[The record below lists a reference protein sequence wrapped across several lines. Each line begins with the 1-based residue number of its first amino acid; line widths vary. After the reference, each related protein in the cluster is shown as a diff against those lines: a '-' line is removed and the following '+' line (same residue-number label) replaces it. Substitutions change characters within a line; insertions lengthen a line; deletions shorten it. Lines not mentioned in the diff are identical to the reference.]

1 MSHCFSVVWWPYM
14 VNTSADNADH
24 ATSWR
29 LHHYH
34 ISSTPCKIIN
44 WTISLFTQLLT
55 LIPTPRYVDQRQTRD
70 IPCGFGGNDG
80 LSTNLIKAII
90 IHSTVLS
97 SSSLYPFFVSSLGDD
112 NDGAISNL
120 IIPSSSAALSAPM
133 ILINPGQE
141 REEAKMVD
149 WEISRCFPNGKG
161 D

>member
-1 MSHCFSVVWWPYM
+1 MLIMQLPDFSTTIISAALHLCSPL
-14 VNTSADNADH
+14 VNT
-24 ATSWR
+24 
-29 LHHYH
+29 
-34 ISSTPCKIIN
+34 IN

-80 LSTNLIKAII
+80 LSANQIKAII
-90 IHSTVLS
+90 KHSTVLS

-149 WEISRCFPNGKG
+149 WEMSRCFPNGKG